1 MFHLKIT
8 IIDEIMEAYELIIF
22 GSVILIL
29 SFLYG
34 EIAKRTNIPSVLM
47 LIATG
52 VLIGQFYEIDQS
64 KLNQPLELLGVIGL
78 IMIVLEGAL
87 DLSLKREKAG
97 MIFRALGSAFFGL
110 LLTNHLIAVVFY
122 LVFDMSWVL
131 ALLYATPL
139 AVISSAIVIPS
150 IAKLTEPNREF
161 VVYESCLSDILG
173 IMVFN
178 FIITIIAESNFAGSL
193 GDFSV
198 SLVLSIV
205 FGILVT
211 FGLVVLFKYVKSNVK
226 LFLIIAILMVLYA
239 VAKLL
244 HFAPLLLILFFGI
257 ALKNHELFFG
267 GRLRKYFTRIEMK
280 NMEKNFH
287 IITRETAFVLRT
299 YFFVVF
305 GLTISLVSLMD
316 IKVLTISLVVVVLIY
331 LSRWLIL
338 KVFSRKA
345 IKPLVY
351 LAPRGLIT
359 VLLFYSIPAEVKSAV
374 FEEGTLLYVILLS
387 SFIMTYGLIHNEKNG
402 WELEPSFEEEPIV
415 SEISPETEL
424 PDAETSS
431 DQTIDENNDI

>member
-1 MFHLKIT
+1 MT
-8 IIDEIMEAYELIIF
+8 AYELIIF

-52 VLIGQFYEIDQS
+52 VIIGQIYPIDQEE
-64 KLNQPLELLGVIGL
+64 LAQPLAILGTIGL

-97 MIFRALGSAFFGL
+97 MIFKALGSSFFGL
-110 LLTNHLIAVVFY
+110 LITNHLIAGIFY
-122 LVFDMSWVL
+122 AVYEMPWPN

-139 AVISSAIVIPS
+139 SIISSAIVIPS
-150 IAKLTEPNREF
+150 IGKLKEWNKEF
-161 VVYESCLSDILG
+161 MVYESCLSDILG

-178 FIITIIAESNFAGSL
+178 LIVTIIHDQNVTSSLAEFGLSL
-193 GDFSV
+193 T
-198 SLVLSIV
+198 LSIV
-205 FGILVT
+205 FGILIT

-257 ALKNHELFFG
+257 ALKNHEFFFG
-267 GRLRKYFTRIEMK
+267 GRLRKYFTRMEMK

-299 YFFVVF
+299 YFFVIF
-305 GLTISLVSLMD
+305 GLSISLASLMNGR
-316 IKVLTISLVVVVLIY
+316 VLFMSLIIIILMY
-331 LSRWLIL
+331 LVRWALL
-338 KVFSRKA
+338 KLFVRKA
-345 IKPLVY
+345 VQPLLY
-351 LAPRGLIT
+351 IAPRGLIT
-359 VLLFYSIPAEVKSAV
+359 VLLFYSIPEDMQNAL
-374 FEEGTLLYVILLS
+374 FDEGTLLYVILIS
-387 SFIMTYGLIHNEKNG
+387 SFVMSYGLIQNGTRG
-402 WELEPSFEEEPIV
+402 WELEPEEIAVNDAE
-415 SEISPETEL
+415 EL
-424 PDAETSS
+424 PEGEDSAPADIEQIEPPASLDDPT
-431 DQTIDENNDI
+431 ENPEA